1 MNDAKVIA
9 DRLRSAEMELQL
21 AQRAIDGSDESRQRY
36 SRALQEMELAQR
48 LAMRFVRQD
57 SAA

>member
-1 MNDAKVIA
+1 MDDAKVIA

-21 AQRAIDGSDESRQRY
+21 AQRAFDGSDQSRQRY

-48 LAMRFVRQD
+48 LAMKFVRHD
-57 SAA
+57 SLR